1 VATVVVVT
9 EAVMA
14 VAATVVEAKAV
25 AEMVEEA
32 TGEVT
37 VVAVTVVVVRA
48 RSGERKFAPQPD

>member
-1 VATVVVVT
+1 
-9 EAVMA
+9 
-14 VAATVVEAKAV
+14 
-25 AEMVEEA
+25 MVEEA